1 MDGGRG
7 RDTDRRRVGI
17 RIGVVRVLPG
27 GHHRSTEPSEEPG
40 AAVDEAG
47 WKSPDGRRDARRIP
61 DRRVRCGIAT
71 PPCAR
76 CEVAR
81 ETRDETGAE
90 TLSQRGERPTAAAS
104 STANVMPRSALCR
117 PCRSKRASSLV
128 QDTAVSDQAG
138 IAIGLAD
145 FVADGLIQCE
155 FDSGDIE
162 PVLHVVGAQN
172 LDVVRK
178 PCPS

>member
-1 MDGGRG
+1 MGYCRAATTGPPNPQKNRG
-7 RDTDRRRVGI
+7 PQWTK
-17 RIGVVRVLPG
+17 PG
-27 GHHRSTEPSEEPG
+27 GKARTDEGTPDESWIDESAVESLRRHVLVAKWLVRHGMRQ
-40 AAVDEAG
+40 AA
-47 WKSPDGRRDARRIP
+47 R
-61 DRRVRCGIAT
+61 
-71 PPCAR
+71 PCHN
-76 CEVAR
+76 
-81 ETRDETGAE
+81 G
-90 TLSQRGERPTAAAS
+90 GERPTTAAS

-162 PVLHVVGAQN
+162 RVLHVVGAQN